1 MTFTNSAAA
10 REAETAAT
18 PSRRDRSAVCRDR
31 RAAARTGLT
40 IVELLVVLAVILT
53 LVAVLLPIA
62 QGVRER
68 AAEASESSAARS
80 LLTAWNLYAF
90 EQRGRILPGYR
101 SGLPAFD
108 QSGNAIASQTIG
120 VAAARYPWRIAPYLG
135 NAIDELFTPAVR
147 SSLRAIE
154 PTARSEYLYRSSLH
168 PRFGLNSTFIGGD
181 EGYGGFSEAF
191 RTVFGEFYRE
201 SLSTVIRPQEVLAFA
216 SAAATDAESP
226 SGGVVEGWF
235 RLRAPQ
241 FTGAVWSDPIDPRD
255 PASSGHLAPRRGDRC
270 IAGFTDGHVE
280 IRPIETLRDMRL
292 WADQADRPDW
302 RLEPR

>member
-1 MTFTNSAAA
+1 MTPATAAAA
-10 REAETAAT
+10 RETERPQAPPRGWRRAV
-18 PSRRDRSAVCRDR
+18 SRAR
-31 RAAARTGLT
+31 RAAGLT

-53 LVAVLLPIA
+53 LVAILLPIL

-68 AAEASESSAARS
+68 AAEASEASAARS

-108 QSGNAIASQTIG
+108 EGGNAIASQTIG

-135 NAIDELFTPAVR
+135 NAIDELFTPEVR
-147 SSLRAIE
+147 RSLRAIE
-154 PTARSEYLYRSSLH
+154 PIARSEYLYRSSLH

-201 SLSTVIRPQEVLAFA
+201 SLSTVLRPQEVLAFA
-216 SAAATDAESP
+216 SAAATDSESP

-235 RLRAPQ
+235 RVRAPQ
-241 FTGAVWSDPIDPRD
+241 FTGPVWSDPIDPRI

-270 IAGFTDGHVE
+270 IAGFADGHVE
-280 IRPIETLRDMRL
+280 IRPLETLRDMRL
-292 WADQADRPDW
+292 WADQADRPEW